1 MKFNKRELKL
11 IDDIR
16 SCEAYISGNNEL
28 EMNLRNY
35 AWYANEYNGSESVP
49 IDYIDYP
56 LITEDEIEDNDVD
69 VYAVFD
75 YCHVAYCG

>member
-1 MKFNKRELKL
+1 
-11 IDDIR
+11 
-16 SCEAYISGNNEL
+16 
-28 EMNLRNY
+28 MNLR
-35 AWYANEYNGSESVP
+35 WILEIMPGMHEYNGSESEP

-75 YCHVAYCG
+75 YCYVAYCG

>member
-1 MKFNKRELKL
+1 MP
-11 IDDIR
+11 
-16 SCEAYISGNNEL
+16 G
-28 EMNLRNY
+28 MH
-35 AWYANEYNGSESVP
+35 EYNGSESEP

-75 YCHVAYCG
+75 YCYVAYCG